1 MVCLDI
7 QREVAGFKILY
18 AWIHHMESFD
28 QSYLRWILIIRMAS
42 NRIEPESCQA
52 NAAFSDDVHRLP

>member
-1 MVCLDI
+1 M
-7 QREVAGFKILY
+7 K
-18 AWIHHMESFD
+18 SFD

-42 NRIEPESCQA
+42 NRIEPESCQV